1 MRNSLLF
8 GAILC
13 AFASA
18 SWGAMF
24 PVADHAFQ
32 FLNPYYFTLIRYIPV
47 AIILGVVLYFA
58 EGLKAFKTDGQGL
71 KLWFYGFMGFTIY
84 NILIFVGQ
92 EMLGDPGVILASI
105 MEALAPI
112 LSVLVIWIAFFERPR
127 TFTLLTILGAFGGA
141 LLVVTNGNFSLLFES
156 GQFVPLLLLLIAA
169 LGWAVYTIGADQF
182 PDWSVL
188 KYSTLSCI
196 YGILTS
202 ALLIFVASLFGFIDV
217 PTLANVYDA
226 KYNMLFMI
234 FIPGLLALI
243 SWNQGVTILKPINA
257 ILFINFAPVTTVI
270 IRLIQGH
277 TITIYE
283 LLGVLIVCLMIII
296 NNFYQRLITRR
307 LTVATV
313 K

>member
-1 MRNSLLF
+1 MRGNLF
-8 GAILC
+8 IGAILC

-47 AIILGVVLYFA
+47 AIILGIALYII
-58 EGLKAFKTDGQGL
+58 EGKQAFKLDGQGL

-84 NILIFVGQ
+84 NIFIFVGQ
-92 EMLGDPGVILASI
+92 ELLGDPGVILASI

-112 LSVLVIWIAFFERPR
+112 LSVLVIWIAFFERPKF
-127 TFTLLTILGAFGGA
+127 FTLFTIIGAFVGVI
-141 LLVVTNGNFSLLFES
+141 LVVTDGNIQILFES
-156 GQFVPLLLLLIAA
+156 NQFGPLLILLFAA

-182 PDWSVL
+182 PNWSVL
-188 KYSTLSCI
+188 RFSTLSCI

-202 ALLIFVASLFGFIDV
+202 TILVFIASFLGLIEI
-217 PTLANVYDA
+217 PTLSDIYAA

-234 FIPGLLALI
+234 FIPGLLALM

-277 TITIYE
+277 TITFFE
-283 LLGVLIVCLMIII
+283 FTGVFIVCLMIII
-296 NNFYQRLITRR
+296 NNIYQRMVTRR
-307 LTVATV
+307 LDIVPTE
-313 K
+313 